1 MLVNNTFFL
10 FFKVLIQIMNFLY
23 YILIFIEKN
32 FVLISDFFNKVINEN
47 R

>member
-1 MLVNNTFFL
+1 
-10 FFKVLIQIMNFLY
+10 MNFLY
-23 YILIFIEKN
+23 YILIFIEKK